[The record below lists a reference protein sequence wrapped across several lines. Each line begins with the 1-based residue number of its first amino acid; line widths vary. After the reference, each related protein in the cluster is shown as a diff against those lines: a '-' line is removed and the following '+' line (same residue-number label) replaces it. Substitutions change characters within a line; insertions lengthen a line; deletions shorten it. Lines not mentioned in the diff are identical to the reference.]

1 MQQTSLNLIAIGIFT
16 VTISALLGPIF
27 NIPPAIPAAATFSIL
42 GLATLDNLGFQG
54 KGVTLLLDWLSRTR
68 SDYRDRIL
76 RHEAG
81 HFLIAYLLGI
91 PVTGY
96 TLTAWEALKQGQPGL
111 GGVTFDTQQ
120 LSPNPLAIT
129 EMQLTLNRFCTVWM
143 AGIAA
148 ETLIYDTT
156 EGGLD
161 DRQKL
166 REALTAL
173 GRPASESTLKE
184 RWATLQAQT
193 LLQNNW
199 TAYEALVTAMEKRTP
214 VTECYKLIQEHCQA
228 SGESS

>member
-16 VTISALLGPIF
+16 VTLSALLGPLL
-27 NIPPAIPAAATFSIL
+27 NIPPAIPAVATFGIL
-42 GLATLDNLGFQG
+42 GLATLDTLGFQG
-54 KGVTLLLDWLSRTR
+54 KGVTLLLDGLSRTQ

-120 LSPNPLAIT
+120 LSPNPLAIS
-129 EMQLTLNRFCTVWM
+129 EMQLTLDRFCTVWM

-173 GRPASESTLKE
+173 GRPVSESALKE

-199 TAYEALVTAMEKRTP
+199 TAYEALVTAMEKRTS
-214 VTECYKLIQEHCQA
+214 VAECYKLIQEYCQA
-228 SGESS
+228 SRESS